1 VDTAVEKGMVEVMEE
16 ENMAVVVMVEV
27 VMVEENMAEVVMVEV
42 VMAEANMAEVVTV
55 EVVMAED
62 YMDTDANDPTKMRK
76 ITINFRYEVSII
88 SINYRVRNVVFKG
101 IFSNISDI
109 SWQSLLLVDNL
120 SIIS

>member
-1 VDTAVEKGMVEVMEE
+1 
-16 ENMAVVVMVEV
+16 
-27 VMVEENMAEVVMVEV
+27 MVEENMAEVVMVEV

>member
-1 VDTAVEKGMVEVMEE
+1 VDTVEKGMVEVMEE